1 VKQVLT
7 SGTRLKAQGSR
18 KIKQKKFNLEPC
30 ALRHVCIETG
40 LKECITGLYWSRAN
54 MENEIWIFAEHR
66 NMGLSPTT
74 IPLLSAARKLAR
86 AFNGKAC
93 ACILGPETRVFFKA
107 LGEGGAEKIYFSE
120 DAKLSNNPLDFNA
133 IVLQRLTEEY
143 RPRMFIFDAL
153 SSGSE
158 LASRISWRMGLSYI
172 TEVKRIDED
181 GKNFIIS
188 RSCYGDKVFQN
199 TTVGSDKT
207 AILTI
212 LPFDTDGDDSIRS
225 SEPELVEIL
234 PYDAIYKTKSRCIEF
249 LKGDPKTINIED
261 ADLIVAG
268 GKGIG
273 NDGSILEDLADA
285 LGASVGGTRP
295 LVDEGI
301 IPFERQ
307 IGITGKSVAPR
318 LLFTIGVSGA
328 REFVAGTEKAKLT
341 IAINSDDKAPIFKN
355 ADMKIHGDLKEIVPT
370 LMKKLKHRKESF
382 K

>member
-1 VKQVLT
+1 MQ
-7 SGTRLKAQGSR
+7 S
-18 KIKQKKFNLEPC
+18 
-30 ALRHVCIETG
+30 
-40 LKECITGLYWSRAN
+40 
-54 MENEIWIFAEHR
+54 NEIWIFAER
-66 NMGLSPTT
+66 RDQGLSPMT
-74 IPLLSAARKLAR
+74 IPLLSIARKLAGTI
-86 AFNGKAC
+86 NGKAC
-93 ACILGPETRVFFKA
+93 ACILGHETRVLFKA

-120 DAKLSNNPLDFNA
+120 DAKLSNNPLDLSA
-133 IVLQRLTEEY
+133 IVLKRLTEEY

-181 GKNFIIS
+181 GETFIIS

-212 LPFDTDGDDSIRS
+212 LPSDIDGDESIRS

-234 PYDAIYKTKSRCIEF
+234 TYEAGYKTKSRCIEF
-249 LKGDPKTINIED
+249 LKGDPKTVNIED

-273 NDGSILEDLADA
+273 SDGSILEDLADA

-318 LLFTIGVSGA
+318 LLLTLGVSGA
-328 REFVAGTEKAKLT
+328 REFVAGTERAKMT
-341 IAINSDDKAPIFKN
+341 IAINSDDRSPIFKN
-355 ADMKIHGDLKEIVPT
+355 ADMKVHSDLKEVVPA
-370 LMKKLKHRKESF
+370 LINKLRHRKESF

>member
-1 VKQVLT
+1 MQSK
-7 SGTRLKAQGSR
+7 
-18 KIKQKKFNLEPC
+18 
-30 ALRHVCIETG
+30 
-40 LKECITGLYWSRAN
+40 
-54 MENEIWIFAEHR
+54 EIWIFAEHR
-66 NMGLSPTT
+66 NMGLSPMT

-86 AFNGKAC
+86 IFNGKAC

-107 LGEGGAEKIYFSE
+107 LGEGGAGKIYFSE
-120 DAKLSNNPLDFNA
+120 DAKLSNNPLDLNA

-172 TEVKRIDED
+172 TEVKRIDDD
-181 GKNFIIS
+181 GENFIIS

-212 LPFDTDGDDSIRS
+212 LPSDIDCDDSFRS

-234 PYDAIYKTKSRCIEF
+234 THDAAYKTKSRFIEF
-249 LKGDPKTINIED
+249 LKGDPETINIED

-295 LVDEGI
+295 LVDEGV

-318 LLFTIGVSGA
+318 LLLAVGVSGA

-355 ADMKIHGDLKEIVPT
+355 ADMKIHGDLREVVPSFI
-370 LMKKLKHRKESF
+370 KKLRHRKEGF